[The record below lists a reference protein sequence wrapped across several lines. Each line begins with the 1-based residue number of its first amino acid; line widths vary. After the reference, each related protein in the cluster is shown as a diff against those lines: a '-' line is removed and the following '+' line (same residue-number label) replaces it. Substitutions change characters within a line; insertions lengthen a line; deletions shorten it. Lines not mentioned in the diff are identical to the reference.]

1 MKKNKIFTAAVSLAV
16 AASLFAGCNGAPN
29 ESAQASRIEGG
40 QTQISVNVNNG
51 QNAPQG
57 DFKFTYK
64 GYAAV
69 PGAPAAPVIEA
80 FGEAQDQFE
89 GASCAGQGMDIIY
102 TYPGFKLYTYEDA
115 SGEIID
121 AIEVEDP
128 LTDCLGLHVG
138 QTVSD
143 AKRLFG
149 EPVQEDD
156 FGVIFVSGATALQI
170 STDGT
175 ETIISIV
182 FRMPLD

>member
-1 MKKNKIFTAAVSLAV
+1 MKRIKILTAAVSLAM
-16 AASLFAGCNGAPN
+16 AASLLAGCNGAPN

-40 QTQISVNVNNG
+40 QTQVSINVNNG

-80 FGEAQDQFE
+80 FGEAQDQE
-89 GASCAGQGMDIIY
+89 IKYSCASDGTDITY
-102 TYPGFKLYTYEDA
+102 YYPGFKLFTIEDA
-115 SGEIID
+115 AGWTIYR
-121 AIEVEDP
+121 IEVEDP
-128 LTDCLGLHVG
+128 LIDCLGLHVG

-143 AKRLFG
+143 AKKLFG
-149 EPVQEDD
+149 EPVQEYD
-156 FGVIFVSGATALQI
+156 FGVIFVSGATELQI
-170 STDGT
+170 ITDGT

-182 FRMPLD
+182 FGISLD